1 MTARTVFLK
10 IKGRFIFVLVLA
22 TAFLGSGCRNRDDV
36 YEAEGFWPQPFDVA
50 LDVSACRKTSSRP
63 CPVAIDEYI
72 DRLRCIE
79 LQADAVAIDMILE
92 IVFVPEMFP
101 GSTISKNAAD
111 QSRDLIRTFQRDAKE
126 APFPSACTE
135 VRGAFL
141 DALNKTACLYNG
153 IHRKPRK
160 KIQQDLV
167 ASQDAVRHYRAL
179 ASALQPLPE
188 LIRPDPFPP
197 GAEEY
202 INSLRDAHDQPREI
216 SSQAVEK
223 YRRMVEDG
231 VAEDDPEM
239 LKVVDEMCPE
249 PPPLPWDATPF
260 YIPELF
266 AHEDIKEWNNLYGLM
281 WVLLGGS
288 YHPFMYDAFVSWRS
302 GTQCGFFGFSNFSE
316 IPNAEYNEVRFI
328 AVRTIQEYLRQ
339 HPDDNWARIQ
349 KAALLAE
356 SNIVRGGLFGN
367 GTIYDS
373 DMTAIK
379 PLFVPPVTNT
389 IIPEEAVP

>member
-22 TAFLGSGCRNRDDV
+22 IAFMGLGCRNRDDV

-63 CPVAIDEYI
+63 CPVAIDEYM

-79 LQADAVAIDMILE
+79 LQADAVAIEMILE

-101 GSTISKNAAD
+101 GSTIPKNAAD

-126 APFPSACTE
+126 TPFPSACTE

-141 DALNKTACLYNG
+141 DALDKTARLYDG
-153 IHRKPRK
+153 MHRENRK

-167 ASQDAVRHYRAL
+167 ASQDAVRRYRTL
-179 ASALQPLPE
+179 AAELQPLPE
-188 LIRPDPFPP
+188 LVRPDPFPP
-197 GAEEY
+197 TAEEY
-202 INSLRDAHDQPREI
+202 INNLRDAHDQPREM
-216 SSQAVEK
+216 SSQAAEK
-223 YRRMVEDG
+223 YRGMVEAG
-231 VAEDDPEM
+231 VSEDDPEM
-239 LKVVDEMCPE
+239 VKVVDEMCPE
-249 PPPLPWDATPF
+249 TPLLPWDTAAF

-266 AHEDIKEWNNLYGLM
+266 NKDEIKEWNNLYGLM
-281 WVLLGGS
+281 WILLCGN
-288 YHPFMYDAFVSWRS
+288 YYPFMYDAFVSWRS
-302 GTQCGFFGFSNFSE
+302 GTQYAFFGFSNFSE

-328 AVRTIQEYLRQ
+328 AVCTIQEYFRQ

-379 PLFVPPVTNT
+379 PLFVPLVTNT
-389 IIPEEAVP
+389 IVPEEAAP